1 MKQPNLQRLLE
12 LQKLLLAFS
21 QVERAAHRQH
31 RGEHI
36 GETDTEHSYNL
47 AMTAWYLA
55 PHFPT
60 LDPDVLIRYALVHDL
75 VEVHA
80 GDTNVFATDDILAT
94 KHDREK
100 AAAEKLRIDWADF
113 PDIHDLIE
121 RYEKRADPEARFVY
135 ALDKI
140 MPIMLI
146 YINNGYS
153 WSVNAIT
160 LQKLHAAKA
169 DKVAL
174 SPEVKPY
181 YDELYALLL
190 ASPELIKP
198 E

>member
-1 MKQPNLQRLLE
+1 MEQPNLQRMLE
-12 LQKLLLAFS
+12 LQKLLLTFS
-21 QVERAAHRQH
+21 QIDRRSHRRH
-31 RGEHI
+31 GEKFI
-36 GETDTEHSYNL
+36 NETDTEHSYNL
-47 AMTAWYLA
+47 AMTAWFLA
-55 PHFPT
+55 PHFPR
-60 LDPDVLIRYALVHDL
+60 LDRDLLIRYALVHDL

-80 GDTNVFATDDILAT
+80 GDTDIFAPHDVVAT
-94 KHDREK
+94 KHARES
-100 AAAEKLRIDWADF
+100 AAAKKLSEDWADF
-113 PDIHDLIE
+113 PDIHNLIE
-121 RYEKRADPEARFVY
+121 RYEKRTDAEARFVY

-160 LQKLHAAKA
+160 LEKLHAAKA

-174 SPEVKPY
+174 SPEIKPY